1 MKKEGFEPTLDF
13 DVGIF
18 ADKTFSTYRK
28 TKTHKDY
35 FLRWNPFNMVNKHF
49 TIQTD

>member
-35 FLRWNPFNMVNKHF
+35 FFRWNPFNMVNKHF
-49 TIQTD
+49 TRQTD